1 MILHYCEGGDLG
13 KTVALAKKNR
23 SSLQESQITKWMT
36 QVHIPPPP
44 PHVSLD
50 WVSSLLSPL
59 LQYHSS

>member
-36 QVHIPPPP
+36 QVHIPPLPPP
-44 PHVSLD
+44 PHVS
-50 WVSSLLSPL
+50 
-59 LQYHSS
+59 